1 MNILKERRTI
11 RQFTNKKIPREVLEE
26 IINAAMCSPS
36 AQNKQGHDIT
46 VVTNQTKLNDLSKVI
61 FDGLSSER
69 KNIFED
75 RKKYLK
81 VVNTITGDAPAI
93 FFIHRNGRSIPEF
106 CDIEAGII
114 AMSIIVGAKDKGLET
129 MPLGCV
135 KRSEN
140 KKEIEKE
147 LGIEEGSL
155 SMGIAAGY
163 SIDFPAISPKDIQG
177 KWNIID

>member
-75 RKKYLK
+75 
-81 VVNTITGDAPAI
+81 
-93 FFIHRNGRSIPEF
+93 
-106 CDIEAGII
+106 
-114 AMSIIVGAKDKGLET
+114 
-129 MPLGCV
+129 
-135 KRSEN
+135 
-140 KKEIEKE
+140 
-147 LGIEEGSL
+147 
-155 SMGIAAGY
+155 
-163 SIDFPAISPKDIQG
+163 
-177 KWNIID
+177 